1 MANRWRLGGAGLA
14 GVLAAVGAFLSG
26 HDGGRNLPALPERSP
41 EPVTDAEIAAE
52 PEAQGKVRPSER
64 WSESFGE
71 LLGRTVRNIGAQGT
85 AMKERVEGF
94 YGAYRLLRALGMSD
108 AEIAG
113 FIAGQARNKLE
124 RELNKNSLTAA
135 DMRKVMD
142 GVQES
147 VIRAAEDVD
156 ARMNLGGDFVRRV
169 RDGVQATRAGREDAL
184 LGLEKGVAAG
194 KEQLRKILREQNPT
208 QDEE

>member
-26 HDGGRNLPALPERSP
+26 HDGGRNLPAVPERSLEP
-41 EPVTDAEIAAE
+41 EVDAEVISE
-52 PEAQGKVRPSER
+52 PRAKMRPSER

-71 LLGRTVRNIGAQGT
+71 LLGRTVRNIGAQSA

-113 FIAGQARNKLE
+113 FIAGQARDKLE
-124 RELNKNSLTAA
+124 REINKNSLTAA

-156 ARMNLGGDFVRRV
+156 ARMNLGGEFVRRV
-169 RDGVQATRAGREDAL
+169 RDGVQATRTGREDAL
-184 LGLEKGVAAG
+184 LTLEKGVTAG
-194 KEQLRKILREQNPT
+194 KEQLRKVLREQNAAK
-208 QDEE
+208 DEE